1 MASRICSGSAGK
13 SGRHVCIRVGK
24 GAMTTGKP
32 PLSHSWVAGDGPVA
46 RLVAR
51 PVREFM
57 DTEAAGGIVLLATT
71 LVALIWA
78 NSPAGGS
85 YERFWSTEFSLQVG
99 SFRISDDL
107 RHLINDGLMT
117 VFFFVVG
124 LEIKR
129 ELVAGEL
136 NDVRRAALP
145 AICALG
151 GMVVPALI
159 FLAMNA
165 GTDAAP
171 GWGIPMATDIAFAIG
186 VLVVVGRQCPPSLKV
201 LLLSIAIVDDV
212 GAIIVIAFFYTG
224 QIHVEWL
231 LAVSALAF
239 SMVLIRVVRVW
250 WTPAYVV
257 VGVAL
262 WYATFESGVHAT
274 LVGVALGLL
283 TPALPV
289 DPAGYQDAVRE
300 AGTLADDPSP
310 ARIRATTLQAK
321 ELVSVAERLE
331 HLLHR
336 WSSFAIVPVFAL
348 ANAGVSISGAAIKG
362 AATSTVVLGIAL
374 GLVLGKLVGIS
385 GFAWLAVRLGIGS
398 LPEDVGW
405 RHVIAIGA
413 IGGIGFTVALFIAD
427 LAFSANKIT
436 DEAKIGILLGSLVA
450 AVLGWALVR
459 WSTAGSD

>member
-1 MASRICSGSAGK
+1 
-13 SGRHVCIRVGK
+13 
-24 GAMTTGKP
+24 MTTGKP
-32 PLSHSWVAGDGPVA
+32 PLSHSWVASDGPVA

-57 DTEAAGGIVLLATT
+57 DTEAAGGIVLLAAT
-71 LVALIWA
+71 LVALMWA
-78 NSPAGGS
+78 NSPAAGS
-85 YERFWSTEFSLQVG
+85 YERLWSTEFSLRVG
-99 SFRISDDL
+99 SFGIRDDL

-165 GTDAAP
+165 GTDAAS
-171 GWGIPMATDIAFAIG
+171 GWGVPMATDIAFAIG
-186 VLVVVGRQCPPSLKV
+186 VLVVVGRRCPPSLKV

-212 GAIIVIAFFYTG
+212 GAIIVIAFFYTS
-224 QIHVEWL
+224 QIHLEWL

-239 SMVLIRVVRVW
+239 VIVLMRVVRVW

-289 DPAGYQDAVRE
+289 DPAGYQDPVRE
-300 AGTLADDPSP
+300 ASTLADDPSP

-348 ANAGVSISGAAIKG
+348 ANAGVSISGAAIKD
-362 AATSTVVLGIAL
+362 AATSTVVLGIAI

-385 GFAWLAVRLGIGS
+385 GFAWLSVRLGIGS
-398 LPEDVGW
+398 LPEDVRW

-413 IGGIGFTVALFIAD
+413 LGGVGFTVALFIAN
-427 LAFSANKIT
+427 LAYSANRVT

-450 AVLGWALVR
+450 ALLGWALVR
-459 WSTAGSD
+459 WASAGSD

>member
-1 MASRICSGSAGK
+1 
-13 SGRHVCIRVGK
+13 
-24 GAMTTGKP
+24 MTTGKP
-32 PLSHSWVAGDGPVA
+32 PLSHSWVARDGPVA

-57 DTEAAGGIVLLATT
+57 DTEAASGIVLLAAT

-85 YERFWSTEFSLQVG
+85 YERFWSTEFSLRVG
-99 SFRISDDL
+99 SLGIRDDL

-117 VFFFVVG
+117 LFFFVVG

-159 FLAMNA
+159 YLAMNA
-165 GTDAAP
+165 GTSAAS
-171 GWGIPMATDIAFAIG
+171 GWGVPMATDIAFAIG
-186 VLVVVGRQCPPSLKV
+186 VLVLVGRRFPPSLKV

-212 GAIIVIAFFYTG
+212 GAIIVIAFFYTS

-231 LAVSALAF
+231 LAVSALAVVV
-239 SMVLIRVVRVW
+239 VLMRVVRVW

-262 WYATFESGVHAT
+262 WFATFESGVHAT
-274 LVGVALGLL
+274 LVGVGLGLL

-300 AGTLADDPSP
+300 ASSLADDPTP
-310 ARIRATTLQAK
+310 AKIRATTLQAK
-321 ELVSVAERLE
+321 ELVSVAERFE
-331 HLLHR
+331 HLLHP

-348 ANAGVSISGAAIKG
+348 ANAGVSISGAAVRE
-362 AATSTVVLGIAL
+362 AATSPVVLGIAL
-374 GLVLGKLVGIS
+374 GLVLGKLAGIS
-385 GFAWLAVRLGIGS
+385 GFAWLSVRLGIGL
-398 LPEDVGW
+398 LPVGVRW
-405 RHVIAIGA
+405 RHVVAIGA

-427 LAFSANKIT
+427 LAFNANRIT
-436 DEAKIGILLGSLVA
+436 DEAKIGILFGSLVA
-450 AVLGWALVR
+450 ALFGWALAR